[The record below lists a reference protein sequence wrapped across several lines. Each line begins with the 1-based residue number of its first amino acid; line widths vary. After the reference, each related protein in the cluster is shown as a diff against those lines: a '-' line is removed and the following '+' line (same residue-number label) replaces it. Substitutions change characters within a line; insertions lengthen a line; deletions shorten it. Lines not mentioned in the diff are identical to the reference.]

1 MRKLNEFYEFP
12 PCLVLEH
19 GHCGRL
25 PEEVEGP
32 DPPLRDPI
40 YMLHFGGKGLFFGYG
55 TWGIPC
61 SSVLVLINEKE

>member
-1 MRKLNEFYEFP
+1 MRKLNEFP

-40 YMLHFGGKGLFFGYG
+40 YMLHFGGRGYFVDIVPVG
-55 TWGIPC
+55 SRAALC
-61 SSVLVLINEKE
+61 SS